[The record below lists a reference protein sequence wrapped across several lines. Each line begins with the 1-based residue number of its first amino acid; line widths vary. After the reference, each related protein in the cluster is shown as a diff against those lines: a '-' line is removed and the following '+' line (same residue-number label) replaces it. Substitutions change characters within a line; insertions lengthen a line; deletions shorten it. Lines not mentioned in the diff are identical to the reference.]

1 MGAFVLDSANKIK
14 GVALAVAIALHG
26 VAGFGVANMQI
37 KTLTPPKITPPLEVE
52 FIKPEPK
59 PEPEKIIL
67 NNLES
72 PEPVV
77 VNQPVQQQVA
87 RKQEAGA
94 MPPKPAKMQSAKPI
108 KTEPAPAPEPEQ
120 TKPETE
126 PKKSELIPEPEPE
139 HQIPPEPDTRVQ
151 DELLQQQAQQAAF
164 EAEQR
169 RLEHERLEREQL
181 ERERLEH
188 IARQEQL
195 ERERL
200 AKEQAQKEQLA
211 KEQAERER
219 KQREA
224 QEKARAEAE
233 AAARRQ
239 AEADA
244 LAKKQADEARR
255 QAQQG
260 QGQGNQGDGKD
271 KKNVD
276 GKKGGKD
283 DNNQQGQIIS
293 GQNLGSISNASW
305 IRKPNFSGIHSDEI
319 KGNVSVTATLTID
332 AKGSITGVSGVSTGD
347 RELDKQIMREI
358 RRAKLK
364 PFKQGNNTLTGTATY
379 PISIKLSN

>member
-87 RKQEAGA
+87 RPQTAGA
-94 MPPKPAKMQSAKPI
+94 APIQQSESETKKAVTEKKTQQPNTSKHTASIKSDNKPADDIA
-108 KTEPAPAPEPEQ
+108 
-120 TKPETE
+120 
-126 PKKSELIPEPEPE
+126 
-139 HQIPPEPDTRVQ
+139 R
-151 DELLQQQAQQAAF
+151 QQAQQAAF

-169 RLEHERLEREQL
+169 RLEHERL

-260 QGQGNQGDGKD
+260 QGSQGN
-271 KKNVD
+271 
-276 GKKGGKD
+276 
-283 DNNQQGQIIS
+283 GQSRSTADITFNFGRI
-293 GQNLGSISNASW
+293 NAPVVW
-305 IRKPNFSGIHSDEI
+305 LTNPAGI
-319 KGNVSVTATLTID
+319 GN
-332 AKGSITGVSGVSTGD
+332 
-347 RELDKQIMREI
+347 
-358 RRAKLK
+358 
-364 PFKQGNNTLTGTATY
+364 
-379 PISIKLSN
+379 

>member
-87 RKQEAGA
+87 RPQTAGA
-94 MPPKPAKMQSAKPI
+94 APIQQSESETKKAVTEKKTQQPNTSKHTASIKSDNKPADDIA
-108 KTEPAPAPEPEQ
+108 
-120 TKPETE
+120 
-126 PKKSELIPEPEPE
+126 
-139 HQIPPEPDTRVQ
+139 R
-151 DELLQQQAQQAAF
+151 QQAQQAAF

-169 RLEHERLEREQL
+169 RLEHERL

-260 QGQGNQGDGKD
+260 QGSQGNGKD
-271 KKNVD
+271 KKNDD

-305 IRKPNFSGIHSDEI
+305 IRKPDYRGVNSAEI
-319 KGNVSVTATLTID
+319 KGNISGTATLTID

-347 RELDKQIMREI
+347 RELDRQIMREI

-379 PISIKLSN
+379 PFDITLKN

>member
-1 MGAFVLDSANKIK
+1 MGVFVLDSANKIK

-94 MPPKPAKMQSAKPI
+94 MPPKPAKMQSAEPI
-108 KTEPAPAPEPEQ
+108 KTEPAPEPEQ

-126 PKKSELIPEPEPE
+126 PKKSEPIPEPEPE
-139 HQIPPEPDTRVQ
+139 HQTPPEPDTRLQ
-151 DELLQQQAQQAAF
+151 DELLQQQAQQAVF

-169 RLEHERLEREQL
+169 RLEHERLERERL

-271 KKNVD
+271 KKNDD

-293 GQNLGSISNASW
+293 GQNLGSISDASW
-305 IRKPNFSGIHSDEI
+305 IRKPDYRGVNSAEI
-319 KGNVSVTATLTID
+319 KGNISGTATLTID

-347 RELDKQIMREI
+347 RELDRQIMREI

-379 PISIKLSN
+379 PFDITLKN

>member
-1 MGAFVLDSANKIK
+1 MGVFVLDSANKIK

-59 PEPEKIIL
+59 PKPEKIIL

-72 PEPVV
+72 PKPVV

-87 RKQEAGA
+87 RKQEEGA
-94 MPPKPAKMQSAKPI
+94 TPPKPAKLQPTEPV
-108 KTEPAPAPEPEQ
+108 KTEPVPEPTE
-120 TKPETE
+120 PEIE
-126 PKKSELIPEPEPE
+126 PKKSEPIPEPEPE
-139 HQIPPEPDTRVQ
+139 HQTPPEPDTRLQ

-169 RLEHERLEREQL
+169 RLEHERLERE
-181 ERERLEH
+181 RLEH

-200 AKEQAQKEQLA
+200 AKEQA
-211 KEQAERER
+211 ERER
-219 KQREA
+219 KQSEA

-260 QGQGNQGDGKD
+260 QGQGNQGNGKD
-271 KKNVD
+271 KKNDD

-283 DNNQQGQIIS
+283 DNNQQGQILS
-293 GQNLGSISNASW
+293 GQNLGSISDASW
-305 IRKPNFSGIHSDEI
+305 IRKPDFRGIHFDDI

-347 RELDKQIMREI
+347 RETDKQIMREI

-364 PFKQGNNTLTGTATY
+364 PFKQGNNTLTGKAIYTVNFT
-379 PISIKLSN
+379 PRN